1 MPIDDLE
8 IRVATPGDVGLI
20 LRFIRELAEYEKLSH
35 QVSADEA
42 ALTRVLF
49 GERPSAEVLLAFWR
63 GAPAAFAVFFHNFS
77 TFLAKPGLYL
87 EDIYVVPEMRGKGIG
102 KSLLHRLGK
111 LAVESDCGRF
121 EWTVLDWNESAIRF
135 YQSQG
140 ASVLPDWRICRLTGS
155 ALQKFGEG

>member
-1 MPIDDLE
+1 MDDLE
-8 IRVATPGDVGLI
+8 IRKATPEDVGLI

-42 ALTRVLF
+42 ALTQVLF
-49 GERPSAEVLLAFWR
+49 GERPCAEVVLAFWQ
-63 GAPAAFAVFFHNFS
+63 GTPAAFAVFFHNFS

-87 EDIYVVPEMRGKGIG
+87 EDIYVVPTLRGKGIG
-102 KSLLHRLGK
+102 KSLLRHLGR
-111 LAVESDCGRF
+111 LAVERDCGRF

-155 ALQKFGEG
+155 GLEKLGES